1 MRYLILVSMI
11 FFMYSC
17 NLADR
22 RVSGNGNLKTEQI
35 SIAGF
40 NKIRVSGGMHVQLKQ
55 QDTFRVD
62 VNADENLMEY
72 IEVFKEGETLVVREM
87 DGYNLDP
94 SKEMIVYVSAPTFS
108 HISVSGSG
116 SITSENT
123 ITGNDPLSIDLSGSG
138 NIDID
143 LNVPKINAE
152 VSGSGTIDLG
162 GRSEDLALSLSGSG
176 NAHCF
181 ELITDNI
188 DLNISGSANAEVT
201 ANKTLDARVSG
212 SGDVQYKGNAMVTKN
227 ISGSGSIEKVN

>member
-1 MRYLILVSMI
+1 
-11 FFMYSC
+11 MYSC

-35 SIAGF
+35 SIAGV

-55 QDTFRVD
+55 HDTFRVD
-62 VNADENLMEY
+62 VNTDENLMEY

-94 SKEMIVYVSAPTFS
+94 SKDMIVYVSAPTFS

-152 VSGSGTIDLG
+152 VSGSGNIDLG
-162 GRSEDLALSLSGSG
+162 GRSEDLSLRLSVSGT
-176 NAHCF
+176 AHCF
-181 ELITDNI
+181 
-188 DLNISGSANAEVT
+188 
-201 ANKTLDARVSG
+201 
-212 SGDVQYKGNAMVTKN
+212 
-227 ISGSGSIEKVN
+227 